1 MNSPA
6 NITDPLVLFMPSGKR
21 GRFPVGTPVLDAAR
35 QLGVYVESVCGG
47 RATCGRCQVEV
58 QEGNFAKHK
67 IVSSNEHISPKGPK
81 EERYERVRGLP
92 ERRRL
97 SCSAQILGDLVID
110 VPQDT
115 VINAQTIRKDAD
127 TRVIARDTAIRMC
140 YVEIEEPDM
149 HNPSGDLD
157 RLKIALMKDWGF
169 KNLEFDFYLL
179 PQVQGIL
186 RKGNWTATAA
196 IHKDADSDIARVIA
210 LWPGL
215 KNEAYGLACDIGSTT
230 IAMHLVSLLSGRVA
244 ASSGTSNPQI
254 RFGEDLMSRVSYVM
268 MNPDGREGM
277 TVAVREA
284 ISSLV
289 DKVCA
294 EGNVQRNDILDSV
307 FVGNPIMHHLFLGID
322 PTELGGAPFA
332 LAVSGAVRI
341 KASDIGLKLNQG
353 ARLYMLP
360 CIAGHV
366 GADAAA
372 VTLSEGPHR
381 QDEMMLIVDVGT
393 NAEIV
398 LGNRAR
404 VVAASSPT
412 GPAFEGAEISGGQ
425 RAAPGAIER
434 VRIDPETLEPKYR
447 VIGSE
452 LWSDEPGF
460 LDSVQATGVTGICGS
475 GIIEIVAEMYLAG
488 IISEDGVVDG
498 SLAARSPRVVANG
511 RTFSYVLK
519 EGSASKEDGPKI
531 TITQTDVRAIQ
542 LAKAALYAGTKLLME
557 KQNTEH
563 VDRIHFAGAFGSFI
577 DPKYAMVLGL
587 IPDCDLDKVSAVGN
601 AAGAGAR
608 MALLNRGY
616 RREIEET
623 VRQIE
628 KIETA
633 LEPKFQEHFVYA
645 MALPNKVDPF
655 PKLSAAVKLPPRK
668 TVSED
673 GVAGVHAKATPQGA
687 AANRRALTHSISFVC
702 KCFRIARSGNQNAV
716 FAKSIRYMAG
726 AFTRHRTAATDKPS
740 AAAALQGR

>member
-47 RATCGRCQVEV
+47 RATCGRCQIEV

-67 IVSSNEHISPKGPK
+67 IVSSNDHISAKGAK

-127 TRVIARDTAIRMC
+127 TRVIARDTAVRMC

-149 HNPSGDLD
+149 HKPLGDLD

-169 KNLEFDFYLL
+169 KNLEFDFYLM

-196 IHKDADSDIARVIA
+196 IYKDADSDIARVIA

-398 LGNRAR
+398 LGNRTR

-434 VRIDPETLEPKYR
+434 VRIDAETLEPKYR

-460 LDSVQATGVTGICGS
+460 AESVQATGVTGICGS
-475 GIIEIVAEMYLAG
+475 GIIEVVAEMYLAG

-498 SLAARSPRVVANG
+498 SLSARSPRIVANG

-519 EGSASKEDGPKI
+519 DGEPRI
-531 TITQTDVRAIQ
+531 TITQNDVRAIQ

-623 VRQIE
+623 VSRIE

-673 GVAGVHAKATPQGA
+673 GIAGDAAPRRRSREGHAA
-687 AANRRALTHSISFVC
+687 RR
-702 KCFRIARSGNQNAV
+702 
-716 FAKSIRYMAG
+716 
-726 AFTRHRTAATDKPS
+726 
-740 AAAALQGR
+740 GRG

>member
-47 RATCGRCQVEV
+47 RATCGRCQIEV

-67 IVSSNEHISPKGPK
+67 IVSSNDHISPKGAK

-127 TRVIARDTAIRMC
+127 TRVIARDAAIRMC

-149 HNPSGDLD
+149 HKPLGDLD

-169 KNLEFDFYLL
+169 KNLEFDFYLM

-196 IHKDADSDIARVIA
+196 IHKDAESDIARVIA

-215 KNEAYGLACDIGSTT
+215 KNQAYGLACDIGSTT

-284 ISSLV
+284 ISGLV

-398 LGNRAR
+398 LGNRKR

-434 VRIDPETLEPKYR
+434 VRIDPDTLEPKYR

-452 LWSDEPGF
+452 LWSDDPGF

-488 IISEDGVVDG
+488 IISEDGVIDG
-498 SLAARSPRVVANG
+498 SLAERSPRVTVNG

-519 EGSASKEDGPKI
+519 EGEPKI

-616 RREIEET
+616 RREIEDT
-623 VRQIE
+623 VSHIE

-673 GVAGVHAKATPQGA
+673 GVAGDAAPRRRSREGHAA
-687 AANRRALTHSISFVC
+687 RRS
-702 KCFRIARSGNQNAV
+702 RE
-716 FAKSIRYMAG
+716 
-726 AFTRHRTAATDKPS
+726 
-740 AAAALQGR
+740 

>member
-1 MNSPA
+1 MVAAAVAVVRPGWAGDKRAIVNSPA

-196 IHKDADSDIARVIA
+196 IHKDAESDIARVIA

-498 SLAARSPRVVANG
+498 SLSARSPRVVANG

-623 VRQIE
+623 VSQIE

-673 GVAGVHAKATPQGA
+673 GVAGDATPRRRSREGHA
-687 AANRRALTHSISFVC
+687 ARR
-702 KCFRIARSGNQNAV
+702 
-716 FAKSIRYMAG
+716 
-726 AFTRHRTAATDKPS
+726 
-740 AAAALQGR
+740 GRE

>member
-1 MNSPA
+1 MNPPP

-47 RATCGRCQVEV
+47 RATCGRCQIEV

-67 IVSSNEHISPKGPK
+67 IISSNDHISPKGAK

-149 HNPSGDLD
+149 HKPLGDLD
-157 RLKIALMKDWGF
+157 RLKIALMKDWGL

-179 PQVQGIL
+179 PQVQAIL

-294 EGNVQRNDILDSV
+294 EGNVQRADILDSV

-398 LGNRAR
+398 LGNRTR

-434 VRIDPETLEPKYR
+434 VRIDPDTLEPRYR

-452 LWSDEPGF
+452 LWSDQPGF
-460 LDSVQATGVTGICGS
+460 AESVQATGVTGICGS
-475 GIIEIVAEMYLAG
+475 GIIEVIAEMYLSG

-498 SLAARSPRVVANG
+498 SLSMRSPRIVANG

-519 EGSASKEDGPKI
+519 EGEPKI
-531 TITQTDVRAIQ
+531 TITQNDVRAIQ

-557 KQNTEH
+557 KQHTDH

-623 VRQIE
+623 VSRIE

-655 PKLSAAVKLPPRK
+655 PKLAAAVKLPPRK
-668 TVSED
+668 AMSED
-673 GVAGVHAKATPQGA
+673 GGVGDATPRRRSREERA
-687 AANRRALTHSISFVC
+687 ARR
-702 KCFRIARSGNQNAV
+702 
-716 FAKSIRYMAG
+716 
-726 AFTRHRTAATDKPS
+726 
-740 AAAALQGR
+740 GRE

>member
-1 MNSPA
+1 MVAAAVAVVRPGWAGDKRAIVNSPA

-67 IVSSNEHISPKGPK
+67 IVSSNDHISPKGPK

-498 SLAARSPRVVANG
+498 SLSARSPRVVANG

-623 VRQIE
+623 VSQIE

-673 GVAGVHAKATPQGA
+673 GVA
-687 AANRRALTHSISFVC
+687 R
-702 KCFRIARSGNQNAV
+702 
-716 FAKSIRYMAG
+716 
-726 AFTRHRTAATDKPS
+726 
-740 AAAALQGR
+740 

>member
-1 MNSPA
+1 MNPPA

-47 RATCGRCQVEV
+47 RATCGRCQIEV

-67 IVSSNEHISPKGPK
+67 IVSSNDHISPKGAK

-149 HNPSGDLD
+149 HKPLGDLD
-157 RLKIALMKDWGF
+157 RLKIALMKDWGL

-196 IHKDADSDIARVIA
+196 IHKDAESDIARVIA

-284 ISSLV
+284 VSGLV

-398 LGNRAR
+398 LGNSTR

-452 LWSDEPGF
+452 LWSDQPGF
-460 LDSVQATGVTGICGS
+460 TDSVQATGVTGICGS

-498 SLAARSPRVVANG
+498 SLAARSPRIVPNG

-519 EGSASKEDGPKI
+519 EGEPRI
-531 TITQTDVRAIQ
+531 TITQNDVRAIQ

-557 KQNTEH
+557 KQHTDH

-623 VRQIE
+623 VSRIE

-655 PKLSAAVKLPPRK
+655 PKLAAAVKLPPRK
-668 TVSED
+668 AMSED
-673 GVAGVHAKATPQGA
+673 GTAGDATPRRRSREERA
-687 AANRRALTHSISFVC
+687 ARR
-702 KCFRIARSGNQNAV
+702 
-716 FAKSIRYMAG
+716 
-726 AFTRHRTAATDKPS
+726 
-740 AAAALQGR
+740 GRD